1 MLAYFLNGNDKDF
14 VSSIISA
21 KEAKELI
28 DNAIKL
34 LQNAPLD
41 EHTKERLTQ
50 LEAAKEQLSLKI
62 QELETSAQ
70 QLVAKDGELSAKID
84 NLEANSINQESINV
98 KIGELKTEL
107 EPKINTVRA
116 DLITN
121 ITTNSEQINL
131 LSTKIDNLDLTADFT
146 ISPEELAQLE
156 DYLKNPP
163 ILNSIPE
170 HESFY
175 VQGYCPSNSYVNWTN
190 FKLWD
195 LEGREYKIKHYEAA
209 RHFPAKYVK
218 TQKTVLST
226 SFEGE
231 ATLINLDGYETARD
245 ELIVVMTCVPPY
257 ATGDPIDA
265 TKELPGLYANGGW
278 NGVCWYIMNE
288 AAKPPVSK
296 FTYTSNRSGTTNYAG
311 YYKKGCLNYETWDAV
326 SDLAVSLL
334 NATPYSGTI
343 ELSKPLPKFVKGKK

>member
-41 EHTKERLTQ
+41 KYTKERLTQ
-50 LEAAKEQLSLKI
+50 LEAAKEQLNLKV
-62 QELETSAQ
+62 QELETSVQ
-70 QLVAKDGELSAKID
+70 QLIAKDGELSAKID
-84 NLEANSINQESINV
+84 NL
-98 KIGELKTEL
+98 
-107 EPKINTVRA
+107 
-116 DLITN
+116 DL
-121 ITTNSEQINL
+121 
-131 LSTKIDNLDLTADFT
+131 T
-146 ISPEELAQLE
+146 ISPEELAELE

-163 ILNSIPE
+163 ILNSIPA

-175 VQGYCPSNSYVNWTN
+175 VQGYCSSNSYVNWTN

-209 RHFPAKYVK
+209 RYFPAKYVK

-226 SFEGE
+226 NFTGE
-231 ATLINLDGYETARD
+231 ATLINLNDYKVTGD

-278 NGVCWYIMNE
+278 NGVCWYIIDE

-296 FTYTSNRSGTTNYAG
+296 FTYTSNRGGTTNYAG

-334 NATPYSGTI
+334 NATPYTGTI